1 MVGTRFVE
9 IGRVVFINYG
19 PDTGKLAVIV
29 DVVDYNRVIVDG
41 PTTGVARQQLP
52 LKRASLTE
60 FVLPIKRNQT
70 SKNVAKVYNDEKID
84 EKWASTHVGKQQAS
98 RLRKA
103 ELTDFERFKLMVTQK
118 KKSLLIRQELRK
130 LKKSK

>member
-9 IGRVVFINYG
+9 IGRVVFINFG

-41 PTTGVARQQLP
+41 PSTGVSRQQLP

-70 SKNVAKVYNDEKID
+70 GKNIAAAYATAKID
-84 EKWASTHVGKQQAS
+84 EKWAETSTGKTLAS

-103 ELTDFERFKLMVTQK
+103 NLTDFERFKLMVTQK

>member
-9 IGRVVFINYG
+9 IGRVVYINYG
-19 PDTGKLAVIV
+19 PDQGKLAVVV
-29 DVVDYNRVIVDG
+29 DIVDYNRVIVDG

-60 FVLPIKRNQT
+60 FVLGVRRNQT
-70 SKNVAKVYNDEKID
+70 SKNIAKAFETEKIA
-84 EKWASTHVGKQQAS
+84 ERWAETSTGKTQAS

-103 ELTDFERFKLMVTQK
+103 GLTDFERFKLMVTQQ

-130 LKKSK
+130 LKKTK

>member
-9 IGRVVFINYG
+9 IGRVVYINYG
-19 PDTGKLAVIV
+19 PDLGKLAVIV
-29 DVVDYNRVIVDG
+29 DIVDYNRVIVDG

-60 FVLPIKRNQT
+60 FVLAVKRNQT
-70 SKNVAKVYNDEKID
+70 SKNVAKAFQTEKIA
-84 EKWASTHVGKQQAS
+84 ERWAETSTGKTQAS

-103 ELTDFERFKLMVTQK
+103 GLTDFERFKLMVTQQ

-130 LKKSK
+130 LKKTK